1 MGSVAWADRYGWAPT
16 YAYKITK
23 AAMSMLT
30 VQYAMEYKKEG
41 FTFLAL
47 SPGVSITLVFDD
59 VKDLTL
65 SSVVENR
72 YGLR

>member
-1 MGSVAWADRYGWAPT
+1 
-16 YAYKITK
+16 
-23 AAMSMLT
+23 MSMLT